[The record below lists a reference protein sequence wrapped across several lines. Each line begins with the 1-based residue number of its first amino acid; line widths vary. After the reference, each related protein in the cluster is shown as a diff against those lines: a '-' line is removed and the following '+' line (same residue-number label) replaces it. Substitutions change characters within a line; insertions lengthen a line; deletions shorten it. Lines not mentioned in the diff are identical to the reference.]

1 MNNNPIH
8 IEVHC
13 HPNLKL
19 DGRTITRQ
27 AVRAIIPDGRRL
39 LMVHARVSGEYKF
52 PGGGVNN
59 GETHTAALAR
69 EIREEVGAVM
79 RGTPRLFGQA
89 VEYIRPDEADFDLF
103 KMTSTYYLCEVE
115 DGLGAQKL
123 DDYETELGF
132 WPVWVNVADA
142 LRVNRAL
149 LEAGGDLLQRWT
161 AREAAVLAEVEK
173 ELR

>member
-1 MNNNPIH
+1 MPFF
-8 IEVHC
+8 IEVFC
-13 HPNLKL
+13 DPNLKL

-52 PGGGVNN
+52 PGGGVND
-59 GETHTAALAR
+59 GETHAAALAR

-79 RGTPRLFGQA
+79 SGKPRLFGQA
-89 VEYIRPDEADFDLF
+89 VEYIPPDEADFDLF
-103 KMTSTYYLCEVE
+103 KMTSTYYRCEVE
-115 DGLGAQKL
+115 DRLGAQKL
-123 DDYETELGF
+123 DDYEAELGF
-132 WPVWVNVADA
+132 WPAWVDVAEA

-161 AREAAVLAEVEK
+161 AREAAVLEEVEK